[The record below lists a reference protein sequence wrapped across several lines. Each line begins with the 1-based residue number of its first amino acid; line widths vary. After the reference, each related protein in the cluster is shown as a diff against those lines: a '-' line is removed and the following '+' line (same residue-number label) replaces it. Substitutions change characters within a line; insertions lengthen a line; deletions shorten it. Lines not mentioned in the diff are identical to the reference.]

1 MNNIKCPHCGLVNR
15 LDSLTCLRCKLT
27 LAQAAGLGGQVLAAA
42 TVAATRSGESAAERP
57 IWVALG
63 LWGLKTRAAAWAFVV
78 LSILV
83 ATGWMMY
90 WSWTG
95 AIIYLATL
103 WYLLAIRWVDK
114 NGAW

>member
-1 MNNIKCPHCGLVNR
+1 M
-15 LDSLTCLRCKLT
+15 
-27 LAQAAGLGGQVLAAA
+27 
-42 TVAATRSGESAAERP
+42 
-57 IWVALG
+57 
-63 LWGLKTRAAAWAFVV
+63 